1 MAFDPVSIGILG
13 GASLLSGIYQG
24 KKEKEAR
31 EYAAKQEAEQSA
43 LERGMENM
51 GRQREAQ
58 AASLQGLIEAYK
70 TKMRR

>member
-1 MAFDPVSIGILG
+1 MPFDPVSAGILG
-13 GASLLSGIYQG
+13 GASLLSGIYQS

-43 LERGMENM
+43 LERGMENV